1 MCFSY
6 LVELSKVCSKSY
18 IACSLYV
25 LAMINRT
32 KKLLKVSCMQ
42 VMDVIIVCVLVSWS
56 WYKCISSH
64 TLRIARIYLRWF
76 IKSKQT
82 DCSVEKILFIPRAHR
97 KKKSES
103 GPVRPW
109 RIEKARCKPIRW
121 KTFFS
126 FAPPFFALPWKANF
140 FFCFTFLQIRRHN
153 SEFLFTL
160 YFPYQRYK
168 FVFPQ

>member
-64 TLRIARIYLRWF
+64 T
-76 IKSKQT
+76 
-82 DCSVEKILFIPRAHR
+82 
-97 KKKSES
+97 
-103 GPVRPW
+103 
-109 RIEKARCKPIRW
+109 
-121 KTFFS
+121 
-126 FAPPFFALPWKANF
+126 FAPPFFTLPWKANF
-140 FFCFTFLQIRRHN
+140 FFVLLFFKFDDTT

-160 YFPYQRYK
+160 YFPYLRLPTVKKCAVSVYLEKVDSVYK
-168 FVFPQ
+168 KYYISWIQKKSLYNFFSSYEWN